1 MLLPVLPG
9 DVSCAARALLMVPEA
24 ARPAFLRSLLD
35 RAARAAAHVDAVR
48 RLHPVWGNGSLM
60 AAARRFP
67 LAAEPDYS
75 DPDYCRCTVLVL
87 EALACL
93 SPARS

>member
-1 MLLPVLPG
+1 MLRPVLPG
-9 DVSCAARALLMVPEA
+9 DVSCAARALLAVPEA
-24 ARPAFLRSLLD
+24 ARNSFLETILKG
-35 RAARAAAHVDAVR
+35 AAAAALHVQR
-48 RLHPVWGNGSLM
+48 EGRLHPVWGNGSLM

-67 LAAEPDYS
+67 LAEEPDYS